1 MKIDRPFM
9 KISEA
14 AKVTGLSTYY
24 IRAGVRSGEIE
35 SVRSGQTFFVNMPRL
50 LEKLNV
56 TDWRQDA

>member
-1 MKIDRPFM
+1 MKIDKPFM

-14 AKVTGLSTYY
+14 ARVTGLSTYY

-35 SVRSGQTFFVNMPRL
+35 SVRSGKTYFVNLPRL

-56 TDWRQDA
+56 ADWRLDA